1 MADLGPGKANL
12 RPGKADLKSEEG
24 DLKTGKANSRLDYE
38 GRDYDRKQKKIAVWN
53 HRSSAL
59 PGSLPPPSK
68 EVKV

>member
-38 GRDYDRKQKKIAVWN
+38 GRDYDRKQKK
-53 HRSSAL
+53 L
-59 PGSLPPPSK
+59 L
-68 EVKV
+68 